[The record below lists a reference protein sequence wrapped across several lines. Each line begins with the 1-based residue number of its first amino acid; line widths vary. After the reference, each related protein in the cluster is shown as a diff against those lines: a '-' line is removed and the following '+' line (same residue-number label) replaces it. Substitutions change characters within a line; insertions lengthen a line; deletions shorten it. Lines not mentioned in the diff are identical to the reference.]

1 MTTPEILDGI
11 FQKQREIGMTN
22 QQFSDASGV
31 PKASIERI
39 KRGDTANPTMDT
51 ILALSAAVGFTFSN
65 HPEQIPPVPS
75 EVQHKDPM
83 VQHMINYYE
92 RQAQAYE
99 ERIKRVTSHFNMLL
113 AEKNRWIQTLAT
125 MIGILIVG
133 FISLLLMDIAT
144 PELGWFPHDANA
156 IAICIAIISVIGL
169 VGGAFLLRKKV
180 KE

>member
-1 MTTPEILDGI
+1 
-11 FQKQREIGMTN
+11 MTN

-51 ILALSAAVGFTFSN
+51 ILALSAAVGYSFSN
-65 HPEQIPPVPS
+65 HPEQLSPIPDES
-75 EVQHKDPM
+75 KIRDPM
-83 VQHMINYYE
+83 TLHMINYYE

-113 AEKNRWIQTLAT
+113 AEKNRWIQTLST

-169 VGGAFLLRKKV
+169 IGGVFLLRKKV

>member
-1 MTTPEILDGI
+1 
-11 FQKQREIGMTN
+11 MTN

-51 ILALSAAVGFTFSN
+51 ILALSAAVGYSFSN
-65 HPEQIPPVPS
+65 HPEQPSPIPD
-75 EVQHKDPM
+75 ENKIRDPM
-83 VQHMINYYE
+83 TLHMINYYE

-113 AEKNRWIQTLAT
+113 AEKNRWIQTLST

-156 IAICIAIISVIGL
+156 IAICIAVIAVIGL
-169 VGGAFLLRKKV
+169 IGGVFLLRKKV